1 MKYDRILID
10 VSNMYYRAFSV
21 SQNLTSEV
29 DGELMSTGGIYTVL
43 KMFKRI
49 RETYLAENGRIFY
62 LFDNATSSDQR
73 RKEIDPEYKAN
84 RAKQDPVFYRGLD
97 YLYLVLQ
104 VLNDGDRLIRRPG
117 SEADDLVYPVLKS
130 FGDKGYNVLLISNDL
145 DWSRSMS
152 EKVHWM
158 IRDHVTK
165 KDVIYTQE
173 TYKEKFGFVPSND
186 TVCLFKA
193 IKGDD
198 SDNIPVG
205 VKNLKTETVLDIIRQ
220 AQSVENLYIH
230 LAELDLSDKWKQ
242 AFEENKGRVL
252 LNYQLVSFQEL
263 TVSETRE
270 FTEVTVFNKKVLGM
284 LYRTL
289 KFNAEKLD
297 SRFVPKVEEVKTE
310 DFFGAEKFPRA

>member
-21 SQNLTSEV
+21 SQNLTAEV

-49 RETYLAENGRIFY
+49 REAYLAENGRIFY

-158 IRDHVTK
+158 IRDHATK

-270 FTEVTVFNKKVLGM
+270 FTEITAFNKKVLGM

-297 SRFVPKVEEVKTE
+297 SRFVPRVEEVKTE